1 MPGLLSHHLRDADA
15 LHFCPIQFP
24 LPSRIPSTRSTDFR
38 RMPLHHLTTV
48 RYDVNETTLDLPEEP
63 RINQHNNHLLIN
75 HNDQVHN
82 KDNYRFA
89 SEFPSNLH
97 GSAESENDLA
107 AMVHD
112 FMENGSYGSD
122 FPESSDGEN
131 GITNGPKLFET
142 LQVLS
147 LFLHAEKTKKKCSV
161 SSGMLHR
168 IGNFVFIKED
178 LFVFFV

>member
-24 LPSRIPSTRSTDFR
+24 LPSRNPSNRSTDFR

-63 RINQHNNHLLIN
+63 RINHLLIN
-75 HNDQVHN
+75 HNNQVHN
-82 KDNYRFA
+82 KDNYHFA
-89 SEFPSNLH
+89 SDFPSDLH
-97 GSAESENDLA
+97 GSAESEHDLA

-142 LQVLS
+142 LQVLI
-147 LFLHAEKTKKKCSV
+147 LFLYAEKRKKNVLYLLEC
-161 SSGMLHR
+161 
-168 IGNFVFIKED
+168 
-178 LFVFFV
+178 

>member
-97 GSAESENDLA
+97 GSAEAKMTWQPWYMISWRMEVTDQIFQRAVMVRMASLMDLSFLRLFRYL
-107 AMVHD
+107 VCF
-112 FMENGSYGSD
+112 FMQKRQKRN
-122 FPESSDGEN
+122 
-131 GITNGPKLFET
+131 
-142 LQVLS
+142 VLY
-147 LFLHAEKTKKKCSV
+147 LLECY
-161 SSGMLHR
+161 
-168 IGNFVFIKED
+168 IE
-178 LFVFFV
+178 